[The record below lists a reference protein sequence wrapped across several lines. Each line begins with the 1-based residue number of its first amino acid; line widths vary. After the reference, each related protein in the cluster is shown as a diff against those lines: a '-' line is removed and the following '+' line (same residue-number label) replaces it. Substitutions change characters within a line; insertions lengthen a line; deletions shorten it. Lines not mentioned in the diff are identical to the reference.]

1 MTASPANPD
10 RPVYARA
17 RYGPL
22 LSGSGR
28 FAADVRRQGQVSA
41 RVVRSEQAHGRLAA
55 VDVGAAATAPGV
67 LAVLTARDL
76 VDDLGEV
83 PRLPVRLL
91 ESPAMRSRRQPVLA
105 EDRVR
110 YVGEPVALVVAETP
124 YLAEDAADLVR
135 VQVEEL
141 PVSVRAGDGEP
152 ALWDDGPSNEL
163 VSFSGARGDLAA
175 ATATAACLVELDV
188 AVQRHTGLPLE
199 TRGLV
204 AEWSEGELHLW
215 GPTKYVRFTGT
226 AVAGALGVDP
236 ADVVVHRVDVGGMF
250 GVRGEIYPE
259 DVLVPWAARRL
270 GRPVGWVEDRREHL
284 LAINHSREQ
293 RQRIRVAVAA
303 DGRLLGLGSDAVVDL
318 GAYPRPIGGRYVQ
331 LVPEHV
337 AGPYRWPAV
346 DVRARGIASNKTPVG
361 TMRAPVAF
369 EVAFARERALDVAAR
384 RLGMDP
390 VELRLRNLL
399 TADDMPYELP
409 LGEEVP
415 APRFE
420 SGDPAA
426 TVRQVLESVDLP
438 GLRVAAARRR
448 RDGELV
454 GLGVGIFAEASGGG
468 LSETV
473 ELQLDT
479 TGTFVLGTSAAEV
492 GQNLEDMA
500 RTVLADALA
509 VDAADVAVLSGDSR
523 AHAGGNGTFGSRST
537 MFVGSA
543 AAGAAAEILA
553 QLRAR
558 AAERLDVTEADVARI
573 PDGFA
578 GPDGETV
585 LFKELAPLSVQG
597 AHRMSEP
604 ALGWGL
610 HLAQVSVAPAS
621 GAVRV
626 ERLLVAYDCGRA
638 IDPESARA
646 QLAGGAVQGLGGT
659 LLEELCY
666 DENGQPLSTTFMD
679 YLLPSAGDMPTVEVQ
694 LLELAPSGLNPLGAK
709 GVGEAGVV
717 GVAAA
722 VSNAVADALGPAG
735 DRLCSLPITPEKVW
749 RLLQEGPSDPGEPDD
764 EKGTSGHERVGH
776 RGGRGPAGDGV
787 AHPPGRERGA
797 HRRRRAHRRRHHHVR
812 GVV

>member
-1 MTASPANPD
+1 MTASAGRPD
-10 RPVYARA
+10 GPVYARA

-22 LSGSGR
+22 LSGSAR
-28 FAADVRRQGQVSA
+28 FVADVRRPGQVSA
-41 RVVRSEQAHGRLAA
+41 RVVRSEQAHGRLVA
-55 VDVGAAATAPGV
+55 VDVGEAAAAPGV

-76 VDDLGEV
+76 REDLGAV

-91 ESPAMRSRRQPVLA
+91 ESPAMRARRQPVLA

-110 YVGEPVALVVAETP
+110 YVGEPVALVVAETA

-135 VQVEEL
+135 VEIDEL

-152 ALWDDGPSNEL
+152 ALWDDGPGNEL
-163 VSFSGARGDLAA
+163 VSFHGVHGDLAA
-175 ATATAACLVELDV
+175 AAATADCLVELDV

-199 TRGLV
+199 TRGLL
-204 AEWSEGELHLW
+204 AEWSEGTLHLW
-215 GPTKYVRFTGT
+215 GPTKYVRFTGA
-226 AVAGALGVDP
+226 AVADALGVAP
-236 ADVVVHRVDVGGMF
+236 RDVVVHRVDVGGMF
-250 GVRGEIYPE
+250 GVRGEVYPE

-270 GRPVGWVEDRREHL
+270 GRPVGWVEDRREHMV
-284 LAINHSREQ
+284 AINHSREQ

-303 DGRLLGLGSDAVVDL
+303 DGRLLGLGADAVVDL

-369 EVAFARERALDVAAR
+369 EVAFARERALDVVAR

-390 VELRLRNLL
+390 VELRLRNVL
-399 TADDMPYELP
+399 TAHDMPYELH
-409 LGEEVP
+409 LGDEVP

-426 TVRQVLESVDLP
+426 TVRRVLDAVDLP
-438 GLRVAAARRR
+438 ALRAAAARRR

-454 GLGVGIFAEASGGG
+454 GLGVGVFAEASGGG

-500 RTVLADALA
+500 RTVLAGALT
-509 VDAADVAVLSGDSR
+509 VDPSDVAVLSGDSR
-523 AHAGGNGTFGSRST
+523 AHDGGNGTFGSRST

-543 AAGAAAEILA
+543 AADAAATLLA
-553 QLRAR
+553 DLRAR
-558 AAERLDVTEADVARI
+558 AAERLGVAEADLTRT

-578 GPDGETV
+578 GPTGEGV
-585 LFKELAPLSVQG
+585 LLKELAPASAQG
-597 AHRMSEP
+597 MHRMPES

-610 HLAQVSVAPAS
+610 HLAQVSVARTS

-646 QLAGGAVQGLGGT
+646 QLAGGAIQGLGGT
-659 LLEELCY
+659 LLEELRY
-666 DENGQPLSTTFMD
+666 DEIGQPLSTTFMD
-679 YLLPSAGDMPTVEVQ
+679 YLLPSAGDVPEVEVH

-735 DRLCSLPITPEKVW
+735 DRLCSLPITPEQVW
-749 RLLQEGPSDPGEPDD
+749 RLLQEEHDGG
-764 EKGTSGHERVGH
+764 GTAGHE
-776 RGGRGPAGDGV
+776 
-787 AHPPGRERGA
+787 
-797 HRRRRAHRRRHHHVR
+797 
-812 GVV
+812 